1 MPLKLFTNNRIK
13 YNKINY
19 TLNLFFLV
27 LIFGLYACSPVR
39 TNLSKKE
46 GDLVKDNK
54 TKSTSNDKNKNKSD
68 LLSDETKGI
77 FDFENSKADNYDKN
91 NNYINDD
98 NSNNNS
104 NNNNGLDTNVII
116 NEPVKSNILFDNV
129 DEFDFTPEFEKAVL
143 EFDINF
149 IEKACNKFDFFVSTL
164 NPNDTLYFE
173 ALFYKSECLISKM
186 EFDEAEKILSK
197 LIRNRKIPEAVLQKS
212 YIRIGHIYCA
222 TNRNDLSELAF
233 NQFKEKFP
241 KSKLTKL
248 ANCES
253 IKNIKNKK

>member
-1 MPLKLFTNNRIK
+1 MTLYLFII
-13 YNKINY
+13 NKID
-19 TLNLFFLV
+19 LSLKIFILF
-27 LIFGLYACSPVR
+27 LILGIYGCSPVR

-46 GDLVKDNK
+46 GNLVKENK
-54 TKSTSNDKNKNKSD
+54 TKTNLNDKNKSD
-68 LLSDETKGI
+68 LLSDETQGI
-77 FDFENSKADNYDKN
+77 FDFENSNDDTLNKN
-91 NNYINDD
+91 NNYINGD
-98 NSNNNS
+98 NTNINND
-104 NNNNGLDTNVII
+104 LDTNIII
-116 NEPVKSNILFDNV
+116 NEPVKSETLFDNA

-164 NPNDTLYFE
+164 NQNDTLYFE

-186 EFDEAEKILSK
+186 EFEEAEKILSK
-197 LIRNRKIPEAVLQKS
+197 LIRNKKITEAVLQKS

-222 TNRNDLSELAF
+222 TNRNELSELAF

-241 KSKLTKL
+241 KSKLIKL

-253 IKNIKNKK
+253 IKNINNQK

>member
-1 MPLKLFTNNRIK
+1 MTLYLFIN
-13 YNKINY
+13 NKIDLS
-19 TLNLFFLV
+19 LNIFILF
-27 LIFGLYACSPVR
+27 LIFGFYSCSPVR

-46 GDLVKDNK
+46 GNLVKENN
-54 TKSTSNDKNKNKSD
+54 TKSNSNDKNKSD
-68 LLSDETKGI
+68 LLSEETQGI
-77 FDFENSKADNYDKN
+77 FDFENSNDDKLNKN
-91 NNYINDD
+91 NNYIN
-98 NSNNNS
+98 SNNTNI
-104 NNNNGLDTNVII
+104 NNDLDTNVII
-116 NEPVKSNILFDNV
+116 NEPVKSKTLFDNV

-164 NPNDTLYFE
+164 NQNDTLYFE

-186 EFDEAEKILSK
+186 EFEEAEKILSK
-197 LIRNRKIPEAVLQKS
+197 LIRNKKITEVVLQKS

-222 TNRNDLSELAF
+222 TNRNELSELAF

-241 KSKLTKL
+241 KSKLIKL

-253 IKNIKNKK
+253 IKNIKNQK